1 MSADRVAALAGLVA
15 DRSRAAMCLALLDGR
30 AWTAGE
36 LARAAGIS
44 ASTASEHLARLV
56 AGGLLV
62 ERRQGRWRY
71 LRLADASVAGLL
83 EVLLAHAGPARPTGG
98 LRASV
103 ASAALARAR
112 TCYDHL
118 AGALGVAI
126 TDAMITSGLLDTGP
140 GDSGTG
146 DTGPDHAPDRV
157 VPDRVPASRDTGAGV
172 APRGGHGARDLPRAS
187 AHPAD
192 APQLTAHVPASA
204 GERAAPPIAAPTPP
218 TGALVL
224 TARGRALLA
233 DLGAVLP
240 RDRPAA
246 KACLDWTERRDH
258 LAGAA
263 GAWLC
268 AHARER
274 DWVRPVGS
282 GRALQVTR
290 TGESALFDLFGLDLG
305 AAGARSGAP
314 RATSGAA
321 GRGRR

>member
-1 MSADRVAALAGLVA
+1 MRVAGAGGGMSAERVAALAGLVA

-36 LARAAGIS
+36 LARAAGVS

-56 AGGLLV
+56 SGGLLV

-71 LRLADASVAGLL
+71 LRLADPSVAGLL
-83 EVLLAHAGPARPTGG
+83 EALLAHAGPARPTGG

-126 TDAMITSGLLDTGP
+126 TDSMVAAGLLDAGP
-140 GDSGTG
+140 GDG
-146 DTGPDHAPDRV
+146 GPTTSP
-157 VPDRVPASRDTGAGV
+157 
-172 APRGGHGARDLPRAS
+172 
-187 AHPAD
+187 
-192 APQLTAHVPASA
+192 
-204 GERAAPPIAAPTPP
+204 
-218 TGALVL
+218 GALVL
-224 TARGRALLA
+224 TAEGDAWLA
-233 DLGAVLP
+233 GLGAVLP

-246 KACLDWTERRDH
+246 RACLDWTERRDH
-258 LAGAA
+258 LAGSA

-268 AHARER
+268 AHLRER

-305 AAGARSGAP
+305 VVGARPGDP

>member
-1 MSADRVAALAGLVA
+1 MSAERVAALAGLVA

-36 LARAAGIS
+36 LARAAGVS

-56 AGGLLV
+56 SGGLLV

-71 LRLADASVAGLL
+71 LRLADPSVAGLL
-83 EVLLAHAGPARPTGG
+83 EALLAHAGPARPTGG

-126 TDAMITSGLLDTGP
+126 TDAMIASGLLDSGP
-140 GDSGTG
+140 GDG
-146 DTGPDHAPDRV
+146 GPTPLTT
-157 VPDRVPASRDTGAGV
+157 PLTGAPV
-172 APRGGHGARDLPRAS
+172 PPTGGHPTS
-187 AHPAD
+187 P
-192 APQLTAHVPASA
+192 T
-204 GERAAPPIAAPTPP
+204 TPP
-218 TGALVL
+218 GALVL
-224 TARGRALLA
+224 TAEGHAWLA
-233 DLGAVLP
+233 GLGAVLP

-246 KACLDWTERRDH
+246 RACLDWTERRDH
-258 LAGAA
+258 LAGSA

-268 AHARER
+268 AHLRER

-305 AAGARSGAP
+305 VIGTRPGDP